1 MNNSSYMSGLAAGIL
16 IRGVPLSLAYPGK
29 QYWVSSSTTVA
40 HQLKG
45 VKPGSDT
52 GATKGTY
59 NDPFATI
66 DYAVGRCTASR
77 GDVIF
82 VKPNYTQTIADATSL
97 LLDVAGVAVIGLGG
111 GTSRPTLTFSAA
123 TSNIPVSAANV
134 AVYNILF
141 TTVTATTDVASL
153 FTVSGTALASDF
165 TVQKCEFRDTA
176 TTEAIVAVITDNA
189 TAQNLAG
196 LYFADNEIIS
206 LSDAATTTTL
216 KIDTASNR
224 MKLLR
229 NFGTYRVLNDEP
241 AFLKAGAADHLQ
253 FAFGDN
259 ILNKPSTESSTE
271 ATFISGTGTGW
282 TGHCYR
288 NLLWQLDGAAGI
300 WITATTKLAF
310 SENYSPITGAAEKSG
325 LINPAAV

>member
-1 MNNSSYMSGLAAGIL
+1 MQNSPYTTGIPAGIT
-16 IRGVPLSLAYPGK
+16 IRGVPLSVAYPGK
-29 QYWVSSSTTVA
+29 EFWVSNSTTVA
-40 HQLKG
+40 HQLPG
-45 VKPGSDT
+45 VMTGSDT
-52 GATKGTY
+52 ANRDGSY
-59 NDPFATI
+59 NRPFATI
-66 DYAVGRCTASR
+66 DYALGRCTASR
-77 GDVIF
+77 GDVIY

-97 LLDVAGVAVIGLGG
+97 LLDVAGVAIIGLGT

-123 TSNIPVSAANV
+123 TSNIPLSAANV
-134 AVYNILF
+134 AMYNFLF

-153 FTVSGTALASDF
+153 FTVSGTALATDF
-165 TVQKCEFRDTA
+165 SLQKCEFRDTA
-176 TTEAIVAVITDNA
+176 ATEAIVAVLTDNA
-189 TAQNLAG
+189 TAQNLQG

-229 NFGTYRVLNDEP
+229 NFGTYGVLNDEP
-241 AFLKAGAADHLQ
+241 CFLKAGAANHLQ
-253 FAFGDN
+253 FAMGDN
-259 ILNKPSTESSTE
+259 ILNKPATESSTE
-271 ATFISGTGTGW
+271 ATFVSGTGTAW

-288 NLLWQLDGAAGI
+288 NCLWQLDAAAGI